1 MYDVPDHGEIRKCII
16 TEETIRNA
24 RPPLLL
30 TKSQVDEGLDETN
43 YEKLLAEHGQS
54 A

>member
-1 MYDVPDHGEIRKCII
+1 LSPSQIASTQRRRREGH
-16 TEETIRNA
+16 
-24 RPPLLL
+24 LLL
-30 TKSQVDEGLDETN
+30 TKSQVDEGFDETN